1 MLNSID
7 AIRSINSLVKSKI
20 PFLFIA
26 DFEKENNIVLPL
38 NELNQHNIFFSIPG
52 LSNCPQPKATLSYFK
67 KSPITL
73 EHYAELFSKSMA
85 EIKKGNTF
93 LMNLTVS
100 TPIESNLNLLEFFLL
115 ANARYKLY
123 YDDQFAVF
131 SPESFVSIE
140 DGVIKTFPMK
150 GTIKADIPGAL
161 ENILNN
167 PKEAAEH
174 ATIVDL
180 LRNDLSIMA
189 HNVQVKRFRYA
200 DLINTNFGPI
210 YQISSEIQGTL
221 PADYEDNLGEIIFSL
236 LPAGSVTG
244 APKTKTISIIKEI
257 ELEPRQF
264 YTGIFGVWDTKRLV
278 SAVMIR
284 FIRNQNKNLF
294 YHSGGGITFQ
304 SNCEQEYQELIDK
317 IYVPVC

>member
-1 MLNSID
+1 
-7 AIRSINSLVKSKI
+7 
-20 PFLFIA
+20 
-26 DFEKENNIVLPL
+26 
-38 NELNQHNIFFSIPG
+38 
-52 LSNCPQPKATLSYFK
+52 
-67 KSPITL
+67 
-73 EHYAELFSKSMA
+73 MA